1 MAQITKITKRGYD
14 LVLSRDDGTQVI
26 APYCGNSDWLPP
38 FDKGGSN
45 QPKGP
50 EGSETANGKL
60 VTAQMIEAAVNSAGS
75 PVSAMIAS
83 SQAIADSFNDAI
95 NKLAPGDFM
104 SKPRLACLV
113 GECAQETD
121 WFKTLAEY
129 GGPSTSYA
137 PYYGR
142 GMIQLTLQSNYSGFS
157 SWLSDKGIENN
168 IMGDLDSVAQLPF
181 GAYAAVYYFVT
192 HSWDGR
198 NLAQWCDDVAGDWDR
213 IGAAINRGNPD
224 AGAPLGAASR
234 RRAIDAV
241 LAVTPDPTASSG
253 GGGGGQKAA
262 EWMLAH
268 IGAFY
273 YSQDSWVRS
282 HMDES
287 GGGDCSS
294 TVITAYVDTGTPADV
309 LGGLGW
315 TGTLAGAGTP
325 VPLDESQ
332 MHVGDLI
339 LITWE
344 GYNPTYDHVE
354 MILGNNQTVGHGGP
368 GKGPNVHSLS
378 NIIASSSMHDV
389 RRYV

>member
-1 MAQITKITKRGYD
+1 MPQITKITKRGFD
-14 LVLSRDDGTQVI
+14 LVLSRDDGTQVV

-38 FDKGGSN
+38 HDKGGSN

-50 EGSETANGKL
+50 EGSVPPNGKL

-83 SQAIADSFNDAI
+83 SQDIADAFNDAI
-95 NKLAPGDFM
+95 NKLAPGDFLT
-104 SKPRLACLV
+104 KARLACLV

-121 WFKTLAEY
+121 WFKTLSEY
-129 GGPSTSYA
+129 GGPSSDYA

-142 GMIQLTLQSNYSGFS
+142 GMIQLTWESNYAGFS
-157 SWLSDKGIENN
+157 SWLSSKGVENN
-168 IMGDLDSVAQLPF
+168 VMGDLDSVAQLPI
-181 GAYAAVYYFVT
+181 GAYAAIYYFVT
-192 HSWDGR
+192 KSWNGR
-198 NLAQWCDDVAGDWDR
+198 NLAQWCDDVNGDWDR

-224 AGAPLGAASR
+224 AGAPYGAAA
-234 RRAIDAV
+234 RRAAIEAV
-241 LAVTPDPTASSG
+241 LAVTPDPAASS
-253 GGGGGQKAA
+253 GGGQKAA

-268 IGAFY
+268 VGAFF
-273 YSQDSWVRS
+273 YSQDAWVRT

-294 TVITAYVDTGTPADV
+294 TVITAYVDTGTPASV

-332 MHVGDLI
+332 MRNGDLI

-344 GYNPTYDHVE
+344 GHNPTYDHVE
-354 MILGNNQTVGHGGP
+354 MYIGGGQTIGHGGP

-378 NIIASSSMHDV
+378 NIVNSSSMHDV